1 MPGRRYLGKSFEVW
15 NRERAWYWLVAGLE
29 VGGGAIGA
37 AATYADA
44 AGEAC
49 TAIEEMSAMD
59 SVPMREGRRW
69 NRAGMFDW
77 NGPLQNLERYLV
89 CVHSAAA

>member
-1 MPGRRYLGKSFEVW
+1 MRSRRYLGNSFEVW
-15 NRERAWYWLVAGLE
+15 NRERAWYWSVAGFD

-44 AGEAC
+44 VGEARM
-49 TAIEEMSAMD
+49 AIDEMSAMD
-59 SVPMREGRRW
+59 SAPMREGRRCG
-69 NRAGMFDW
+69 RAGMFDW
-77 NGPLQNLERYLV
+77 NGPLENLERYLV